1 MSPLVEVNIKPLS
14 QSGFVTLGRIN
25 IWPVQLNSVFW
36 LRLACNP
43 ECCRPNLEEKYNT
56 ISKCTF

>member
-36 LRLACNP
+36 LRLNP

>member
-36 LRLACNP
+36 LRLARNP
-43 ECCRPNLEEKYNT
+43 E
-56 ISKCTF
+56 